1 MIAALALML
10 SAFDQLLENA
20 AHAWLL
26 ERDMGHGK
34 ATNWRHIVQMDVLDA
49 ARELFPDI
57 IAAPPST
64 ARPMGASP
72 ATTPSSFEWQPSRDW
87 QLAAAHDD
95 TFTES

>member
-1 MIAALALML
+1 MIAALAPML
-10 SAFDQLLENA
+10 SAFDRLLANA
-20 AHAWLL
+20 AHAWQL

-57 IAAPPST
+57 IAAPPPT
-64 ARPMGASP
+64 ASPRGSSP
-72 ATTPSSFEWQPSRDW
+72 ATPPSSFEWQPSRDW
-87 QLAAAHDD
+87 QLAASHDD